1 MLGGVEPGAPGGGAG
16 LDGDGAGLFLGKEEE
31 EEEAEKKKSKGS
43 DCDEQKRLDLS
54 PPPNRTLWDVGCI
67 PLARE
72 TVGVI
77 KKGASA

>member
-54 PPPNRTLWDVGCI
+54 PPPRIEPFGTSDAS
-67 PLARE
+67 PSLARR
-72 TVGVI
+72 
-77 KKGASA
+77 